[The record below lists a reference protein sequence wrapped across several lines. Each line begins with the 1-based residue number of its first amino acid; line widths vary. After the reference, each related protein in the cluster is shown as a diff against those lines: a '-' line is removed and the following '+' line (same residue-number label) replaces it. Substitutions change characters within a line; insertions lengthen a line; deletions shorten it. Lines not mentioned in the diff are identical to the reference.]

1 MTTQM
6 PLETVTAFDV
16 RPEATVAYKNEL
28 HRVCAVLSLD
38 RVIIQHVQSGRT
50 ESVLLDHLRHPST
63 VLELSAEKAEPLPAL
78 EAFSQAEQDLAKK
91 RLEQL
96 GELIGKDSRTREDV
110 ARVATT
116 MDLSTAS
123 VYRLI
128 KDYEQAGSLV
138 GLIPGQR
145 GPKGPRLP
153 ERVEEII
160 RDIINELYLQDQK
173 LKVVDVFQELEERCK
188 AEKLKLPHINSVRN
202 RIKKIPAKE
211 VLRGRGYSQEADKFT
226 PTPGEFPP
234 TRNVLGVVQIDHVRL
249 DITVVYSDTREPWG
263 RPWLTLVIDVM
274 TRMIV
279 GFYLS
284 MSAPSSTSAGMALAM
299 GMLPKKNYLADLG
312 LSGSWPVQGKIH
324 KVHCDNAK
332 EFRGAVLEHA
342 CHEQRID
349 TEFRRVKTPRYGGH
363 IERMIGNVNMML
375 QKKPGTTFSNPQK
388 RGDYDS
394 KKKSAYTLRELE
406 VEIADWIVNH
416 YHVSKHGA
424 LKKPPIKAWEE
435 ASLGTSKTPACGLP
449 QLITNPEKLVFD
461 FLPQD
466 TRVVSPTGI
475 RINKADYFSEV
486 LIPWIN
492 YADPK
497 TGKKKKFVIKEHPRR
512 RNAIWFLDPQTRQY
526 YRIPQFPPPPDTDYE
541 NQLTG
546 EEFSALRSR
555 DDAVGK
561 AMEDTDAKAGY
572 RQRSKEREAASVALT
587 TTARKAARS
596 GKSNQAGKKPTKP
609 KQPDRSQIEDRMLGG
624 VNTAPDPSEAFSGFS
639 NAPVMP
645 FTTRS

>member
-1 MTTQM
+1 MTQI

-16 RPEATVAYKNEL
+16 KPGAIVAYKNEL

-38 RVIIQHVQSGRT
+38 RVIVQHTQSGRT
-50 ESVLLDHLRHPST
+50 ESILLDHLRHPST
-63 VLELSAEKAEPLPAL
+63 ISELSAEKDEPLPAL
-78 EAFSQAEQDLAKK
+78 DAFSKAEQDLAKK

-96 GELIGKDSRTREDV
+96 GELIGKDSRTRDDV
-110 ARVATT
+110 ARVAAT
-116 MDLSTAS
+116 MGLSIAS

-128 KDYEQAGSLV
+128 KDYEHAGSLV

-153 ERVEEII
+153 VRVEEVI
-160 RDIINELYLQDQK
+160 REIINELYLQDQK
-173 LKVVDVFQELEERCK
+173 LKVADVYEELEERCK
-188 AEKLKLPHINSVRN
+188 AEKIKLPHINSVRN

-211 VLRGRGYSQEADKFT
+211 VHKARGFSEEADKFT
-226 PTPGEFPP
+226 PTPGQFPP

-249 DITVVYSDTREPWG
+249 DMTVVYSDTREPWG
-263 RPWLTLVIDVM
+263 RPWLTLVIDVL

-299 GMLPKKNYLADLG
+299 GMLSKKDYLADLG

-349 TEFRRVKTPRYGGH
+349 TEFRRVRTPRYGGH

-424 LKKPPIKAWEE
+424 LRKPPFKAWEE
-435 ASLGTSKTPACGLP
+435 AILGTSKMPACGFP
-449 QLITNPEKLVFD
+449 PLITDPEKLIFD
-461 FLPQD
+461 FLPQEK
-466 TRVVSPTGI
+466 RVVSSAGI
-475 RINKADYFSEV
+475 RLNKADYFAEV

-512 RNAIWFLDPQTRQY
+512 RDAIWFLDPQTRQY
-526 YRIPQFPPPPDTDYE
+526 YRIPQFPPQPDTDYE

-546 EEFSALRSR
+546 EEFSAMKSR
-555 DDAVGK
+555 DDAAGK
-561 AMEDTDAKAGY
+561 AMEDTEAKAGY
-572 RQRSKEREAASVALT
+572 RQRSKEREVAAVAIT
-587 TTARKAARS
+587 AIARKAARS
-596 GKSNQAGKKPTKP
+596 ARSSQAGKEPVKS

-624 VNTAPDPSEAFSGFS
+624 VNTAPAPSEMFAGFS
-639 NAPVMP
+639 DAPVLP
-645 FTTRS
+645 FNTRS

>member
-6 PLETVTAFDV
+6 PPETVTAFDV

-38 RVIIQHVQSGRT
+38 RVIIQHLQSGRT
-50 ESVLLDHLRHPST
+50 ESVLLDHLRHPSS
-63 VLELSAEKAEPLPAL
+63 VMEPLAEKVDPLPAL

-96 GELIGKDSRTREDV
+96 GELIGKDSRTRDDV
-110 ARVATT
+110 ACVAMT
-116 MDLSTAS
+116 MGLSTAS

-145 GPKGPRLP
+145 GPKGPRLS

-160 RDIINELYLQDQK
+160 RDVINELYLQDQK

-188 AEKLKLPHINSVRN
+188 AERVKLPHINSVRN

-211 VLRGRGYSQEADKFT
+211 VYRARGFSQEADKFR
-226 PTPGEFPP
+226 PVPGEFPP

-249 DITVVYSDTREPWG
+249 DMTIVYSDTREPWG

-299 GMLPKKNYLADLG
+299 GMLSKKDYLADLG
-312 LSGSWPVQGKIH
+312 LSGSWPVQGRIH

-349 TEFRRVKTPRYGGH
+349 TEFRPVKNPRYGAH

-375 QKKPGTTFSNPQK
+375 QKKPGTTFSSSQK

-435 ASLGTSKTPACGLP
+435 AIFGTSKTPACGLP
-449 QLITNPEKLVFD
+449 QQITNPEKLIFD

-466 TRVVSPTGI
+466 KRVVGTSGI
-475 RINKADYFSEV
+475 RMNKADYFAEV

-492 YADPK
+492 YTDPK

-512 RNAIWFLDPQTRQY
+512 RDAIWFLDPQTRQY
-526 YRIPQFPPPPDTDYE
+526 YRIPQFPPSPDTDYE
-541 NQLTG
+541 NQLTA
-546 EEFSALRSR
+546 EEFSALKSR
-555 DDAVGK
+555 DDAAGK
-561 AMEDTDAKAGY
+561 AMEDADAKAGY
-572 RQRSKEREAASVALT
+572 RQRSKEREASSVAAT
-587 TTARKAARS
+587 AVARKATKS
-596 GKSNQAGKKPTKP
+596 GKSGQASKKSAKP
-609 KQPDRSQIEDRMLGG
+609 AQTDRSQIEDRMLGA
-624 VNTAPDPSEAFSGFS
+624 VNTAPAPSEMFSGFLD
-639 NAPVMP
+639 APVLP
-645 FTTRS
+645 FSTRS